1 MEVKQIMKK
10 KTRKLIESV
19 KSLIENYYPFLDE
32 NEQNELFED
41 FVYKSLKHNLL
52 EAGVRNAEREIAAM
66 RQRGATD
73 QEITNYLLNNTGVY
87 TQNGLMARRQYR
99 NAGIS
104 PDNTFSQPH
113 SVAFDKGLDYGS
125 GLLKKAPNIPNN
137 VAMNAGKYRVAR
149 RLDAYK
155 NAYLKMLQRN
165 GVDTTKPE
173 IQNML
178 YNYDSRQWR

>member
-1 MEVKQIMKK
+1 MKK
-10 KTRKLIESV
+10 KTKKLIENIQ
-19 KSLIENYYPFLDE
+19 KSIKKAYPFLEED
-32 NEQNELFED
+32 EQNELFED
-41 FVYKSLKHNLL
+41 FVYRSLKQNLL

-73 QEITNYLLNNTGVY
+73 QEIVNHLLNNTGVY

-99 NAGIS
+99 SAGLS

-113 SVAFDKGLDYGS
+113 SVAFDKGLDYGF
-125 GLLKKAPNIPNN
+125 GLSKRAPNIPNT
-137 VAMNAGKYRVAR
+137 VAMNAAKYRVGR

-155 NAYLKMLQRN
+155 NAYLKILQRN
-165 GVDTTKPE
+165 GIDTTKPE